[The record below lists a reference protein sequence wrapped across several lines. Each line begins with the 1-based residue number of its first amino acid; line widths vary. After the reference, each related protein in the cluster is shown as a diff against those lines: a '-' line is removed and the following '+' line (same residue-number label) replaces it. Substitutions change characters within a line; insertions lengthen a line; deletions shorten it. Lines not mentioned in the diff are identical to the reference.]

1 MVDKKVIVLSTVAI
15 ILMIILVFICFGSN
29 LSVFKQETDLV
40 ITSNSTLNNGDNF
53 TVKLADNN
61 GKGIANK
68 TVCIKLVDDGGNVN
82 NLNIT
87 TDKNGVSSFGIN
99 ANSGNYVAKCVFLG
113 DDNLININNLTFSYT
128 NKPPY
133 LIENVNL
140 NIKLHDESSF
150 LFLLNLSRLPY
161 LDFIRTFIRNKSI

>member
-87 TDKNGVSSFGIN
+87 TDK
-99 ANSGNYVAKCVFLG
+99 FLRVK
-113 DDNLININNLTFSYT
+113 LFI
-128 NKPPY
+128 
-133 LIENVNL
+133 VNL
-140 NIKLHDESSF
+140 GNTQYDQFFKNNI
-150 LFLLNLSRLPY
+150 
-161 LDFIRTFIRNKSI
+161 